1 MDNEPQIIQYYNE
14 LPSYAILID
23 ALNNE
28 YDELRNEYSEY
39 KSNYPTKVIIK
50 RDFKIYTPAL
60 ICLLIIVL
68 SEMTLIVIFI

>member
-1 MDNEPQIIQYYNE
+1 MDLEPQIIEYYNE

-28 YDELRNEYSEY
+28 YDELRNEYSTY

-50 RDFKIYTPAL
+50 RDLKIYTPAL
-60 ICLLIIVL
+60 ICLLVIVL
-68 SEMTLIVIFI
+68 AEMMLIVIFI